1 MDGIRIIVDHNAFNV
16 NKEYQWLSS
25 CKSDGA
31 VVIFTGKVRDHNLGS
46 HVCALTLEHYPG
58 MVEKLLNDIAILAKQ
73 RWELQRITI
82 IHRVGQLFPG
92 DEIVFVGVTSS
103 HRKAAFSAAEF
114 IMDFL
119 KTKAPFWKQETT
131 DDGKQRWIEAQDL
144 DKQAAERWI
153 K

>member
-1 MDGIRIIVDHNAFNV
+1 MEEIRIIVDHNVFNV
-16 NKEYQWLSS
+16 SKEYQWLSS

-31 VVIFTGKVRDHNLGS
+31 IVIFTGKVRDHNLGDNVS
-46 HVCALTLEHYPG
+46 ALTLEHYPG
-58 MVEKLLNDIAILAKQ
+58 MVEKLLNEIAIHAKQ
-73 RWELQRITI
+73 RWDLQRITI
-82 IHRVGQLFPG
+82 IHRVGKLLPG
-92 DEIVFVGVTSS
+92 DEIVFVGVSCS

-131 DDGKQRWIEAQDL
+131 NDGTQRWIEVRDL
-144 DKQAAERWI
+144 DKQAVERWL